1 MTKLLNVADVPE
13 QPVRKRCFDPVVDA
27 QTRLL
32 VLGSLPGEKS
42 LALQEYYGNRQ
53 NRFWQLM
60 SEVTGVDLVW
70 LDYTS
75 RLNALLEQRVGLW
88 DVVAEAH
95 RPGSLDSRIRDRNDN
110 DLLALIAKLPELTT
124 IAFNGGTA
132 AKLGLK
138 VLGVHA
144 TRYRILQLPSSSPAY
159 TLSYAEKLRRWQVLH
174 GYGRNFA
181 FMKARNGTR
190 VR

>member
-1 MTKLLNVADVPE
+1 MTKLLNFDDAPE
-13 QPVRKRCFDPVVDA
+13 QPARKRCFDPIVDA

-53 NRFWQLM
+53 NLFWSLM
-60 SEVTGVDLVW
+60 SEVTGVDLVR

-75 RLNALLEQRVGLW
+75 RLEALLEERVGLW

-95 RPGSLDSRIRDRNDN
+95 RAGSLDSRIRDRNDN
-110 DLLALIAKLPELTT
+110 DLLALLADLPNLTT

-132 AKLGLK
+132 ARLGLK
-138 VLGVHA
+138 VLGQHA
-144 TRYRILQLPSSSPAY
+144 ARYRIVQLPSSSPAY
-159 TLSYAEKLRRWQVLH
+159 TLPYTEKSRLWQVLR
-174 GYGRNFA
+174 GY
-181 FMKARNGTR
+181 
-190 VR
+190 

>member
-1 MTKLLNVADVPE
+1 MTTRLNLDDALE
-13 QPVRKRCFDPVVDA
+13 QSSRKRCFDPVVDA

-60 SEVTGVDLVW
+60 SEVTGVDLVR

-95 RPGSLDSRIRDRNDN
+95 RAGSLDSRIRDRNDN
-110 DLLALIAKLPELTT
+110 DLLALIANLPELTT

-132 AKLGLK
+132 SKLGLK
-138 VLGVHA
+138 VLGQHA
-144 TRYRILQLPSSSPAY
+144 ARYRIVQLPSSSPAY
-159 TLSYAEKLRRWQVLH
+159 TLSFAEKSRLWQVLR
-174 GYGRNFA
+174 GATSAPN
-181 FMKARNGTR
+181 
-190 VR
+190 